1 MKRSHPRLG
10 WSYLLPLGMVLVL
23 LIGFSLTD
31 WRMTTATGN
40 QAGVDFVSVAVAAEL
55 VNQGGGSLYDLA
67 AQRTEQLELSGDP
80 TDAPRPF
87 SNPPFVA
94 QLASTLISGDLEAG
108 FLRLVLINLA
118 AVVALAVIVVRVT
131 PALSAGRRV
140 LLVMGLTASA
150 SVGTALAEGAIT
162 LIACLGL
169 ALLLLGDHEGR
180 VWLQAVGLALASV
193 KPHLVVVPLVVVLAA
208 RRGAVVARLAGLGAV
223 VSAWSVATVGVR
235 PWLAYPATLIEAG
248 GSAAPERRFALRWWN
263 LATTL
268 RVLLGPGGEAAVT
281 VLGWVVLVTGVAGL
295 AVLAARTA
303 TTGQRCSA
311 PPLAVAAVLGI
322 LVLPHANPHDLAWVP
337 LAFALCWAH
346 PNWPTRPRW
355 QRQVLLGTAVLWAP
369 ATWVALATAPRGGSV
384 APVVLLV
391 VFGAVAG
398 RTPAAPPAPG
408 LPGPAR
414 HPGEVGVTLR

>member
-1 MKRSHPRLG
+1 
-10 WSYLLPLGMVLVL
+10 
-23 LIGFSLTD
+23 
-31 WRMTTATGN
+31 MTTATGN

-80 TDAPRPF
+80 T
-87 SNPPFVA
+87 
-94 QLASTLISGDLEAG
+94 
-108 FLRLVLINLA
+108 
-118 AVVALAVIVVRVT
+118 
-131 PALSAGRRV
+131 
-140 LLVMGLTASA
+140 
-150 SVGTALAEGAIT
+150 
-162 LIACLGL
+162 
-169 ALLLLGDHEGR
+169 
-180 VWLQAVGLALASV
+180 
-193 KPHLVVVPLVVVLAA
+193 
-208 RRGAVVARLAGLGAV
+208 
-223 VSAWSVATVGVR
+223 
-235 PWLAYPATLIEAG
+235 
-248 GSAAPERRFALRWWN
+248 
-263 LATTL
+263 
-268 RVLLGPGGEAAVT
+268 GPGGEAVVT
-281 VLGWVVLVTGVAGL
+281 VLGWVVLVAGVAGL

-369 ATWVALATAPRGGSV
+369 ATWVALATAPRRGNV

-408 LPGPAR
+408 AAGPAR